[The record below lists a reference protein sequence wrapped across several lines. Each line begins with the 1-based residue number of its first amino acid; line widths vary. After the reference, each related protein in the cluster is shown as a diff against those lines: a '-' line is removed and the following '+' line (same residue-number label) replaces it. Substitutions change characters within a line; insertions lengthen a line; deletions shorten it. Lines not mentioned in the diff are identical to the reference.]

1 MDFKQ
6 EPKLKIGLIE
16 LLDILQNSIKDS
28 ESKQKI
34 ASEFVIELKN
44 RGHINNKALGDI
56 LGEINPEMRAPEKV
70 IVATRTVLHSHPEE
84 LGSNGL
90 WWRDLR

>member
-1 MDFKQ
+1 MDLNQ
-6 EPKLKIGLIE
+6 EPKLKIGLLE

-44 RGHINNKALGDI
+44 RGYINNKALGNI
-56 LGEINPEMRAPEKV
+56 LGEINPEMRRPEKV
-70 IVATRTVLHSHPEE
+70 TVATRMVPRSFPEE
-84 LGSNGL
+84 MGSNGL
-90 WWRDLR
+90 MWRDVR